1 MAVVCVD
8 VGVGVVLLLMFAFLV
23 SCGPGKSG
31 DENTLLRDASA
42 AKSEMISADEDLAKL
57 FSTSEGYAI
66 FPNVGK
72 GAYIIGGASGNGVV
86 FDGSTMIGYANLKQV
101 DVGLQVGGKAYREVL
116 FFKTQEALDRFKNG
130 EYELSANASAVIIEE
145 GKSKTVKFEDGVGVA
160 TMPKAGAMVG
170 VSVAGQRFGY
180 TAK

>member
-1 MAVVCVD
+1 
-8 VGVGVVLLLMFAFLV
+8 MFAFLV

-42 AKSEMISADEDLAKL
+42 AKSEMISADEDLAEL

-130 EYELSANASAVIIEE
+130 EYELSA
-145 GKSKTVKFEDGVGVA
+145 
-160 TMPKAGAMVG
+160 
-170 VSVAGQRFGY
+170 
-180 TAK
+180 